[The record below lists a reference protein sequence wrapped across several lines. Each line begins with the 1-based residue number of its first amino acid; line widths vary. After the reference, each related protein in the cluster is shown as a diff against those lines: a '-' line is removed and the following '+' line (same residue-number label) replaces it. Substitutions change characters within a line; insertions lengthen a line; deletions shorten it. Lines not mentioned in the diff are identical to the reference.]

1 MNLLKYYIENKI
13 NPVPIK
19 FHTKKDYENH
29 FIKRENLIQNH
40 LKIPLGLIKNLKYL
54 EFGPNTAEN
63 ACFFANYN
71 AEIFLVEP
79 NVNTH
84 KIIKKNFHN
93 IGKLKQLKQLSSK
106 TLEDYS
112 SKKKFDLVIAEGF
125 LNTLNKREKYLKKL
139 SNYLNNKSILIINFD
154 DKFGGLFEQ
163 IKSYLLLKICNLKSI
178 NKLSKESYKL
188 SKTLFYNE
196 FKKLKTSRN
205 FHAWWADQ
213 LVNSFASN
221 TWSLREIIKF
231 ANKNKLKIYST
242 SPMFDESNN
251 FQWYKNINKN
261 FKEIKKNNQIFYKEW
276 KKSLLSIILGKKKKI
291 LNLDNNTITEINN
304 FSDSLC
310 KVIAR
315 SDNKYFNV
323 KISNKLVKLLNNYES
338 KTLAKELK
346 ELFLLIEKNK
356 NPNKIINFYIK
367 SKRLKQTW
375 GSLLHYVAL
384 IKN

>member
-1 MNLLKYYIENKI
+1 M
-13 NPVPIK
+13 
-19 FHTKKDYENH
+19 
-29 FIKRENLIQNH
+29 
-40 LKIPLGLIKNLKYL
+40 
-54 EFGPNTAEN
+54 
-63 ACFFANYN
+63 
-71 AEIFLVEP
+71 
-79 NVNTH
+79 
-84 KIIKKNFHN
+84 
-93 IGKLKQLKQLSSK
+93 
-106 TLEDYS
+106 
-112 SKKKFDLVIAEGF
+112 VIAEGF
-125 LNTLNKREKYLKKL
+125 LNTLNNREKYLKKL
-139 SNYLNNKSILIINFD
+139 SSYLNNKSILIINYD
-154 DKFGGLFEQ
+154 DKFGGLFEH

-178 NKLSKESYKL
+178 NKLSKESYKI

-213 LVNSFASN
+213 LVNPFAAN
-221 TWSLREIIKF
+221 TWSLREIINF

-261 FKEIKKNNQIFYKEW
+261 FKEIKKNNQIFYNEW
-276 KKSLLSIILGKKKKI
+276 KKSFLSIVLGKKKKI
-291 LNLDNNTITEINN
+291 LNLDNNTISEINN
-304 FSDSLC
+304 FSDSLSR
-310 KVIAR
+310 VISQ
-315 SDNKYFNV
+315 SDNKYFKV

-356 NPNKIINFYIK
+356 NPEKIINFYKK